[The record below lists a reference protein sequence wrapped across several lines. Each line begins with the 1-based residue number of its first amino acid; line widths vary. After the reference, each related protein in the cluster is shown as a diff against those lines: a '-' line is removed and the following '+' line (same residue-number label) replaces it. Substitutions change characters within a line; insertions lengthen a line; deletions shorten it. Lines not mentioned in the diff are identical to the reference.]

1 MSYIKFI
8 NSFKKG
14 INRDIK
20 SRKLNL
26 KINIDEFDLL
36 SNKYLKKINDK
47 GLFSKLSIEEMD
59 RQKILFLLRVYFGLW
74 IEIDKNQIKI
84 FKKFPKKFKIIK
96 EVNKSNHYFTPKTFI
111 KNTIMYPVKSAYSLS
126 NDMNGTSLWDTL
138 DPIEGTELVPSVQID
153 FNYIEKYC

>member
-74 IEIDKNQIKI
+74 IEIDKNQ
-84 FKKFPKKFKIIK
+84 
-96 EVNKSNHYFTPKTFI
+96 
-111 KNTIMYPVKSAYSLS
+111 
-126 NDMNGTSLWDTL
+126 
-138 DPIEGTELVPSVQID
+138 
-153 FNYIEKYC
+153 